1 MYSKILVATDGSEL
15 ATQAVKTGV
24 QLASELKAS
33 LTIVSVTEP
42 LPPID
47 AAAQAEIGV
56 KDPFAKYE
64 QVVERGALQS
74 LAVAQQLA
82 TEAGVDC
89 ETIHVKDS
97 YPAIGI
103 VQTAETCSADLIV
116 MASHGRRGLTKL
128 LLGSVTNEVLVKS
141 KVPLLVCR

>member
-97 YPAIGI
+97 YPAISI
-103 VQTAETCSADLIV
+103 VQTAENSGADLIV

-141 KVPLLVCR
+141 KVPVLVCR

>member
-56 KDPFAKYE
+56 KDPFGKYE
-64 QVVERGALQS
+64 QLVERGALQA
-74 LAVAQQLA
+74 LAAAQQLA

-141 KVPLLVCR
+141 KVPVLVCR

>member
-1 MYSKILVATDGSEL
+1 MHSKILVATDGSEL

-141 KVPLLVCR
+141 KVPVLVCR

>member
-1 MYSKILVATDGSEL
+1 MHSKILVATDGSEL

-103 VQTAETCSADLIV
+103 VQTAETCSVDLIV

-141 KVPLLVCR
+141 KVPVLVCR

>member
-1 MYSKILVATDGSEL
+1 MYSKSLVATDGSEL

-47 AAAQAEIGV
+47 AAAQSEIGV

-141 KVPLLVCR
+141 KVPVLVCR

>member
-1 MYSKILVATDGSEL
+1 VYSKILVATDGSEL

-103 VQTAETCSADLIV
+103 VQTAESCSADLIV

-141 KVPLLVCR
+141 KVPVLVCR

>member
-141 KVPLLVCR
+141 KVPVLVCR

>member
-1 MYSKILVATDGSEL
+1 VYSKILVATDGSEL

-24 QLASELKAS
+24 QLASALKAS

-56 KDPFAKYE
+56 KDPFGKYE

-141 KVPLLVCR
+141 KVPVLVCR

>member
-103 VQTAETCSADLIV
+103 VETAGASSADLIV
-116 MASHGRRGLTKL
+116 MASHGRRGLSKL

-141 KVPLLVCR
+141 KVPVLVCR

>member
-1 MYSKILVATDGSEL
+1 MHSKILVATDGSEL

-24 QLASELKAS
+24 QRASELKAS

-141 KVPLLVCR
+141 KVPVLVCR